1 MHTVYDK
8 GPSIRLRNLNAKS
21 RPGSGSDALPG
32 PKLGGCIDGMVAYA
46 QYCKG
51 TEHRSIRFEFEFEFA
66 NDPWFKSTIEPNVNF
81 LNYGTLSAEYA
92 NTFAKI
98 CPGIHTVYNK
108 GPSINIMQ
116 HECKVQIKIWVRRSA
131 RSGIGRLHRQEG
143 RIRRRDYGAPL
154 PKFSTPVPY
163 SCSSASR
170 PNSPSPIPWQ
180 SCRTGAARRAQI
192 HALGARTCALGS
204 APRSRSDCKSN
215 TR

>member
-1 MHTVYDK
+1 MHAVYNK
-8 GPSIRLRNLNAKS
+8 GPSIKLRNLNAKS
-21 RPGSGSDALPG
+21 RPGSGS
-32 PKLGGCIDGMVAYA
+32 DGMVAYA

-66 NDPWFKSTIEPNVNF
+66 NDPWFKSTIEPNVEF
-81 LNYGTLSAEYA
+81 LNYGSLSAEYA

-143 RIRRRDYGAPL
+143 RIRRSDYGAPL
-154 PKFSTPVPY
+154 PSTPVPY

-180 SCRTGAARRAQI
+180 SCKTGAARRAQI

-204 APRSRSDCKSN
+204 APRSRSDCESN